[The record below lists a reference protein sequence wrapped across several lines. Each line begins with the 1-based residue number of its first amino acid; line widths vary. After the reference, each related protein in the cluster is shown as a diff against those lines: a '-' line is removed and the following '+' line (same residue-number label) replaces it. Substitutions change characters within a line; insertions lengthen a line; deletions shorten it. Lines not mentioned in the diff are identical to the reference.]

1 MEIKDPHVAASDDPQ
16 GAAENDAAAD
26 IAMTAEELDES
37 EGASDNGHLSFHLG
51 EEHGHDENIEKGPF
65 EALGAIASI
74 QRSLSAAGWEQPTPI
89 QKLCLPEVL
98 TSRDVVGFAQTGTG
112 KTGVF
117 LIAAAQDILKRRS
130 QGDSGSKS
138 PSAIVLAP
146 TRELA
151 IQIENDCKTL
161 FADLGVLSI
170 AVYGGADYD
179 KQEAQLNDGVDIV
192 IATPGRLKDFFEKGV
207 LKVGRCRQFVCDE
220 ADRMFD
226 MGFIED
232 VQFFLDKLPEK
243 CQKLL
248 FSATS
253 NDHVKELAFE
263 YLEHPSYLYA
273 NPETI
278 TPAKIAQKAF
288 ICESKDKLKVLLG
301 MLREYNPECSVIFVN
316 TKMVAE
322 WLHFKLTKNG
332 INADL
337 ITGDLPQ
344 KKRIALIGKIKKGKI
359 NALIATDVA
368 SRGLH
373 ISALTHVFNFDLP
386 DEAANYIHRI
396 GRTARAGSSGSAY
409 SLVCEDYGQNL
420 DAINVLLGDDLKLTA
435 EWPNADYMEI
445 KDEAPN
451 PYKVER
457 KGAERSAR
465 PAHSDER
472 DDEDVADAAAEE
484 AVHAG
489 EEREARARRPRRGRD
504 QEDDRED
511 RGNRRERGEGRG
523 RERGGRDRD
532 RGGRDRDRGDREER
546 GDGEGRGGQK
556 RRSAGGQKRGGRQG
570 GRSDGER
577 RPQRERGGRQ
587 DRGGAEGRNRGRGQQ
602 SKGQK
607 SQKFRQM
614 PGQEPQK
621 KDDSM
626 MGVLGKFVRTI
637 FGKK

>member
-1 MEIKDPHVAASDDPQ
+1 MEIKDPQVAASDDPKEAAERESQ
-16 GAAENDAAAD
+16 GAAEQGADRSEDDGDAND
-26 IAMTAEELDES
+26 TS
-37 EGASDNGHLSFHLG
+37 HLSFHLG

-65 EALGAIASI
+65 EAIGAIASI
-74 QRSLSAAGWEQPTPI
+74 QRSLSGAGWSEPTPI

-98 TSRDVVGFAQTGTG
+98 TGRDVVGFAQTGTG

-130 QGDSGSKS
+130 QGDSNSKS

-151 IQIENDCKTL
+151 IQIESDCKTL
-161 FADLGVLSI
+161 FSDLAVRSI
-170 AVYGGADYD
+170 AVYGGADYE
-179 KQEAQLNDGVDIV
+179 KQEAQLNGGVDIV

-207 LKVGRCRQFVCDE
+207 LKVNRCRQFVCDE

-253 NDHVKELAFE
+253 NEQVKELAFE
-263 YLEHPSYLYA
+263 YLEHPNYLYA

-278 TPAKIAQKAF
+278 TPAKIAQKAY

-301 MLREYNPECSVIFVN
+301 MLREYNPDCSVIFVN

-420 DAINVLLGDDLKLTA
+420 DAINVLLGDELKLAA
-435 EWPNADYMEI
+435 EWPNAEYMEI

-457 KGAERSAR
+457 KGAERSSR
-465 PAHSDER
+465 PAEHAR
-472 DDEDVADAAAEE
+472 DDDAEE
-484 AVHAG
+484 TAHGGG
-489 EEREARARRPRRGRD
+489 EEQEDRERRPRRGRS
-504 QEDDRED
+504 QEEGREE
-511 RGNRRERGEGRG
+511 RSGRLERSERGEGRG
-523 RERGGRDRD
+523 RGRGRDRD
-532 RGGRDRDRGDREER
+532 RGNGRDDRPERGERSER
-546 GDGEGRGGQK
+546 GDGEGRGG
-556 RRSAGGQKRGGRQG
+556 RRERSAGGQKRGGRQG
-570 GRSDGER
+570 GRNEGER

-587 DRGGAEGRNRGRGQQ
+587 DRGGAEGRNRGRNQQ
-602 SKGQK
+602 AKGQK

-614 PGQEPQK
+614 PGQEPGK
-621 KDDSM
+621 KDESV